1 MFKYSKIL
9 SLYEFFFSVRLGFLY
24 YSKLYTVNIF
34 LVSSEYKCY
43 RLVYQIQTR
52 PITYRS
58 RQCRLEVVVT
68 RSVIRLADLV
78 RRRGAK
84 PCVRR
89 NRTMEGLWAKH
100 ATSGLWRRLVR
111 LSECSRLPRVV
122 RCPSFPL
129 L

>member
-1 MFKYSKIL
+1 MSFL
-9 SLYEFFFSVRLGFLY
+9 SVRLGFLH
-24 YSKLYTVNIF
+24 YSKLYTVNLF
-34 LVSSEYKCY
+34 LVPSEYKCH

-89 NRTMEGLWAKH
+89 NGTMEGL
-100 ATSGLWRRLVR
+100 
-111 LSECSRLPRVV
+111 
-122 RCPSFPL
+122 
-129 L
+129 